1 MTSKTM
7 RANPLFMRNNFEQVG
22 KWGIPL
28 VKRQELPNNDIEL
41 VACSD
46 TKRKVYTF
54 LLMTIDF
61 REFIT
66 IRSEH

>member
-41 VACSD
+41 VAC
-46 TKRKVYTF
+46 F
-54 LLMTIDF
+54 
-61 REFIT
+61 
-66 IRSEH
+66 

>member
-28 VKRQELPNNDIEL
+28 VKRQELPNNDITCL
-41 VACSD
+41 IV
-46 TKRKVYTF
+46 K
-54 LLMTIDF
+54 LLKKKMM
-61 REFIT
+61 
-66 IRSEH
+66 

>member
-46 TKRKVYTF
+46 TRTKDNETNKKKGVHF
-54 LLMTIDF
+54 SF
-61 REFIT
+61 C
-66 IRSEH
+66 